1 MTARFRKKEGSIV
14 PESLSIA
21 ERIVAMRQSLPSS
34 VRLVAVSK
42 MQPAEAIRDAYAA
55 GIRDFGES
63 RIQEAIEKQKQLSD
77 LQDITWHFIGHL
89 QTNKVRL
96 VLEHVQWIHSV
107 DRLKLLKE
115 IDRLVKRGSPSP
127 KLCLQVKLRED
138 PNKFGWSVPE
148 LLGDL
153 PEIATFDRL
162 DVRGLMT
169 IPPLELTDSETRA
182 VFDEL
187 RQLSDRIRREY
198 GSRVEMEQLSM
209 GMSEDYEIASA
220 CGATMVRLGRVL
232 FGERPRSFA
241 AGQC

>member
-89 QTNKVRL
+89 QTNKVKL

-187 RQLSDRIRREY
+187 RQLADRIRREY

>member
-1 MTARFRKKEGSIV
+1 V

-187 RQLSDRIRREY
+187 RQLADRIRREY

>member
-1 MTARFRKKEGSIV
+1 V

-89 QTNKVRL
+89 QTNKVKL

-187 RQLSDRIRREY
+187 RQLADRIRREY